1 MACSFCHY
9 KRRAIGPNHPLQDE
23 DERHDMSASAP
34 IVTVH
39 DLHKQFGEH
48 HAVQGISFT
57 ISPGQVLG
65 FIGANGAGKT
75 TTMRLIATLDPP
87 TAGSI
92 KVCGFDVV
100 QFPHQVRN
108 QIGWMPDDYG
118 RYALTTVADYLDFY
132 TRAYGYR
139 RSERIARIEEVMAFT
154 DLAPLAHQDLDT
166 LSKGQAQ
173 RVCLARMLLHDPDVL
188 IMDEPAAGLDP
199 KARVEFKHLVRL
211 LAAEQKAIFISSHIL
226 SELEDMCDT
235 ILFIDQ
241 GKIAHHDSTEVL
253 KQQDNTATT
262 VHIKVAAD
270 PAALREWIELSP
282 DITWIESTA
291 NGGRASLTSAAPDDV
306 ATVLRRMVQEGLPVV
321 DFHQEEHKLEDA
333 FIAML
338 EKLETSS

>member
-1 MACSFCHY
+1 Q
-9 KRRAIGPNHPLQDE
+9 N
-23 DERHDMSASAP
+23 
-34 IVTVH
+34 
-39 DLHKQFGEH
+39 LHKQFGEH

-57 ISPGQVLG
+57 ISCGQVLG

-75 TTMRLIATLDPP
+75 TTMRLMATLDTP
-87 TAGSI
+87 TEGSI
-92 KVCGFDVV
+92 NVCGFDVI
-100 QFPHQVRN
+100 QFPRQVRDK
-108 QIGWMPDDYG
+108 IGWMPDSYG

-139 RSERIARIEEVMAFT
+139 RAERMARLEDVMAFT
-154 DLAPLAHQDLDT
+154 DLALLARQDLDT

-173 RVCLARMLLHDPDVL
+173 RVCLARMLLHDPEVL

-211 LAAEQKAIFISSHIL
+211 LAADGKAIFISSHIL

-241 GKIAHHDSTEVL
+241 GKIAHHGSTEVL
-253 KQQDNTATT
+253 KRQDDTTTT

-270 PAALREWIELSP
+270 PERLREWIELSP
-282 DITWIESTA
+282 DITRIESTTH
-291 NGGRASLTSAAPDDV
+291 GCRASLTSALPGDV
-306 ATVLRRMVQEGLPVV
+306 AAILRRMIQDGLPVV
-321 DFHQEEHKLEDA
+321 DFHQEEQKLEDA